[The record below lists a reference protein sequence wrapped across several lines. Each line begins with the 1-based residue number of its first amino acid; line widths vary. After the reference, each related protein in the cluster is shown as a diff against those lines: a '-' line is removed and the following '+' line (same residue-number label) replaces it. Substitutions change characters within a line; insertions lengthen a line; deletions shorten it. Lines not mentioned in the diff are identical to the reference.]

1 MKPCRLKIITA
12 NIIDDIDT
20 PSIKYVSQNDPN
32 SFYNESPYIKTS
44 PINYIKEKKEG
55 QIYNKTANLIESKDI
70 INRINLQELVR
81 YDMENDNTM
90 NLNNNLENNNFLNEN
105 IEENNIDVNDLC
117 TVSNQHMFEDIQNNI
132 LNNMEVNDC
141 DTIENY
147 IISINNQNNYGN
159 KNNKKQS
166 NTKTKNVNKKKENKA
181 SIKNVNRS
189 FSNKSKVKTKSINK
203 GINKK
208 NLQYNKSYTTN
219 NNIFSNDNLKINK
232 KKVGDKFTFKNRSKS
247 KNSNHKHKNDD
258 KNKKERQNIMENIKP
273 LKINEI
279 KKNNNLRPIKSNYSW
294 NIVEQN
300 DFNNNEKKVDYKILI
315 DELIKKESLLT
326 KEKLNIIQNYEQKI
340 KPLKELNKKLMDENN
355 EELGR
360 EDELKGELILL
371 RNQYEKLLSQIKMNK
386 NKKFH
391 EEIDNKIKEIDENIK
406 KLNDNLKNGEIL
418 LVMRPSSLENLTDE
432 EDQNITL
439 MLRGLFA
446 SLHVLDTDK
455 IVYIIWKYNKQ
466 IQTIYFLV
474 EELINYFRIEPNLE
488 KNILLNYF
496 YSFLKEYNY
505 MNIDTFKIL
514 FKNKIGEIKIFN
526 KNFYISELL
535 NNHRNQIDK
544 LIKSIKDKD
553 NYDIGIIKLKEFNNM
568 LKNEGLFLSI
578 NNDKRYQDYQ
588 FLIYCMKKDRT
599 LEINKSKKQIS
610 KKVAFDNYDI
620 RYSLFDLFYK
630 SLIDFIDEYNSLI
643 IRNPFQRIKTYMKN
657 KKINNDDN
665 ILKSLLIDKNIIK
678 VNNKEYID
686 IILLNK
692 FLRRIGVIQNNEVIF
707 ATLFEEE
714 LVEISKFTNDIVNYK
729 I

>member
-166 NTKTKNVNKKKENKA
+166 NTKIKNVIKKKENKA

-247 KNSNHKHKNDD
+247 KNSNHKYKNDD
-258 KNKKERQNIMENIKP
+258 KNKKERKNIMENIKP

-315 DELIKKESLLT
+315 DELIKKESLLS

-418 LVMRPSSLENLTDE
+418 LVTRPSSLENLTE
-432 EDQNITL
+432 TN
-439 MLRGLFA
+439 
-446 SLHVLDTDK
+446 SN
-455 IVYIIWKYNKQ
+455 YI
-466 IQTIYFLV
+466 
-474 EELINYFRIEPNLE
+474 
-488 KNILLNYF
+488 
-496 YSFLKEYNY
+496 
-505 MNIDTFKIL
+505 
-514 FKNKIGEIKIFN
+514 
-526 KNFYISELL
+526 
-535 NNHRNQIDK
+535 
-544 LIKSIKDKD
+544 
-553 NYDIGIIKLKEFNNM
+553 
-568 LKNEGLFLSI
+568 FLS
-578 NNDKRYQDYQ
+578 
-588 FLIYCMKKDRT
+588 
-599 LEINKSKKQIS
+599 
-610 KKVAFDNYDI
+610 
-620 RYSLFDLFYK
+620 
-630 SLIDFIDEYNSLI
+630 
-643 IRNPFQRIKTYMKN
+643 
-657 KKINNDDN
+657 
-665 ILKSLLIDKNIIK
+665 
-678 VNNKEYID
+678 
-686 IILLNK
+686 
-692 FLRRIGVIQNNEVIF
+692 
-707 ATLFEEE
+707 
-714 LVEISKFTNDIVNYK
+714 
-729 I
+729 